1 MKGLFDM
8 PQNEMVSV
16 SEKYKRVPLP
26 KRKSL
31 FLLSSLIII
40 MFLAQFPLIASA
52 ETVIES
58 EPRAITKDVKPP
70 TFTAG
75 FEKGEIVV
83 EYRADVN
90 ITEIKAI
97 NSRLNVRIKRKLPLK
112 ENVYLVAIPRG
123 TKVLDAIADFG
134 KIKEVV
140 SAHPNYTYRKKR
152 GTRAR

>member
-1 MKGLFDM
+1 M
-8 PQNEMVSV
+8 PQNEMGLV
-16 SEKYKRVPLP
+16 SEKYKRVPLLE
-26 KRKSL
+26 RKAL
-31 FLLSSLIII
+31 FLLSPLIIVI
-40 MFLAQFPLIASA
+40 FLALFPMIVSA
-52 ETVIES
+52 ETAKES

-83 EYRADVN
+83 EYRAGVN

-123 TKVLDAIADFG
+123 MKVVDAIADFG